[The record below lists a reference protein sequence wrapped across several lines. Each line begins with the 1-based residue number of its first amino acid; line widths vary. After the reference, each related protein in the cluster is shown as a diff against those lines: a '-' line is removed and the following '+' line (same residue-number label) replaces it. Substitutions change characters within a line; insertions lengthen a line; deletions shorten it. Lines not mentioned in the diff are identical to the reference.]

1 MMDLQAQ
8 DSAHRIGQKKR
19 VRVFWLITY
28 SPVEEKILSQATEKL
43 NMSEIVV
50 ANEEDESLSEDV

>member
-8 DSAHRIGQKKR
+8 DSAHRIRQKKR

-28 SPVEEKILSQATEKL
+28 SPVEEKILSRATEKL

-50 ANEEDESLSEDV
+50 EAENLIRVV